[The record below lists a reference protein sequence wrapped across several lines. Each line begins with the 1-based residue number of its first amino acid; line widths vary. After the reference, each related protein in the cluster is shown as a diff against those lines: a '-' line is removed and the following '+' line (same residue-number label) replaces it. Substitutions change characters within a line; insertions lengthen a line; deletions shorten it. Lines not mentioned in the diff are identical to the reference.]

1 MLYGG
6 VSQGNLPTQQS
17 LREVKEEVGS
27 LKGILLSRL
36 APVVITQSTH
46 IPLTDSRNNYLPFLS
61 YPFFSPPVNSFQS
74 DLK

>member
-46 IPLTDSRNNYLPFLS
+46 TPLTETF
-61 YPFFSPPVNSFQS
+61 
-74 DLK
+74 